1 MIYSKK
7 THTLPLLLSA
17 AILTLSFPPNPV
29 KAQNIFNKLVEQ
41 ASKKM
46 NSASQPGSIS
56 AGDQKLIDEDKADG
70 SLDKRPVKA
79 DKRNIGG
86 IYFLSVPFGGISLNA
101 EGAFGIGKV
110 LLEYDDSTGV
120 ATLWSRH
127 GFEANDPAKL
137 VPKAQFTKTSTYKD
151 RNLRALQNSTHFLLN
166 EGNAESRMNYKYG
179 QMSYRTDLQGN
190 EVADKLLPTGIA
202 NLLLLEPGILYI
214 GESPFAG
221 TKTKADG
228 HNLLRPGMVMPLLIK
243 AGKEDAAKAWTAEKI
258 TQHYRA
264 ASAAFDKA
272 LEDTAANAD
281 PNLAL
286 REPSADLPTKA
297 EAEGAKAQ
305 WNSLIK
311 SQAVGGT
318 QSSRSFKLVYSYPAT
333 GFETQS
339 KKQWVNNSHVD
350 TIISRSRVYVAVFT
364 DQDGK
369 YWTNRFYLVEKA
381 PAGVFFGERWSGNYE
396 YALPASALPVAI
408 EKSAALKYQSA
419 AKTR

>member
-1 MIYSKK
+1 M
-7 THTLPLLLSA
+7 LGG
-17 AILTLSFPPNPV
+17 LTLGLSLTTHEV
-29 KAQNIFNKLVEQ
+29 QSQDLFNKLVEQ
-41 ASKKM
+41 VSKKAS
-46 NSASQPGSIS
+46 SASTTGTLNSS
-56 AGDQKLIDEDKADG
+56 DQKLIDDDKADA
-70 SLDKRPVKA
+70 SLEQRQIKT

-86 IYFLSVPFGGISLNA
+86 IYYFNVPFGAISLNT
-101 EGAFGIGKV
+101 EGAFGLAKV
-110 LLEYDDSTGV
+110 LVEYDDSTGV

-228 HNLLRPGMVMPLLIK
+228 HNLLRPGMVMPLLVK
-243 AGKEDAAKAWTAEKI
+243 AGKEEAAKAWTAEKI
-258 TQHYRA
+258 VQQYRA
-264 ASAAFDKA
+264 ASEAFDKA
-272 LEDTAANAD
+272 LEDTAASAD
-281 PNLAL
+281 PNLTL
-286 REPSADLPTKA
+286 REPSTDLPTKA
-297 EAEGAKAQ
+297 ELEGAKAQ
-305 WNSLIK
+305 WQILIK

-333 GFETQS
+333 AFETQS
-339 KKQWVNNSHVD
+339 KKQWVNNSYVD

-381 PAGVFFGERWSGNYE
+381 PAGEFFGRRWAGNYE

-408 EKSAALKYQSA
+408 EKTAALKYQAA